1 MDERTD
7 SPSTFE
13 EQRIEIEREKLNV
26 EKEGIKFERFKL
38 ITTSISVCVPLLAL
52 FATVFLGI
60 WSQKQKDTND
70 FNLKAAEIT
79 LNTDNPWVTY
89 NKAQSLRQIF
99 PKILPDDF
107 AKTFNPETI
116 GVDETNSKKE
126 LFNLIA
132 AHPEHAKQIIQI
144 WMAIFPGDTWI
155 EDVNKRME
163 KIK

>member
-60 WSQKQKDTND
+60 WAQKQKDTND

-89 NKAQSLRQIF
+89 NKDSLNKKGSLGGFFHSRLF
-99 PKILPDDF
+99 LPATVWLIL
-107 AKTFNPETI
+107 E
-116 GVDETNSKKE
+116 
-126 LFNLIA
+126 
-132 AHPEHAKQIIQI
+132 
-144 WMAIFPGDTWI
+144 
-155 EDVNKRME
+155 
-163 KIK
+163 